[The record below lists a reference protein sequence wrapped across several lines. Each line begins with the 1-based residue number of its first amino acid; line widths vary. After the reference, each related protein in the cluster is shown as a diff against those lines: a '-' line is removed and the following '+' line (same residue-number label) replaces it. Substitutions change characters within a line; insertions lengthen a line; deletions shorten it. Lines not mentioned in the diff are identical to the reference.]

1 MKNYELH
8 RHLEKN
14 MSNKTRIIGATAL
27 IFSITACSS
36 STPVSKVIN
45 MRSDKV
51 AIVSNSAETTSTLY
65 QSATNKSYY
74 CSSNAP
80 DSTFSTS
87 KAFDF
92 SVSLLNFGGGSPQK
106 EHLGGSSSGAEMLGR
121 SPAVLAARDIM
132 YRACELIGNLNLTPE
147 QATVIYTDSLK
158 IAASILKTEA
168 ATTTV
173 TQTSTLGVQVSEGTA
188 TLPETSTANT
198 SASDDSASD
207 DSASDDSAS
216 DDSTSYDSNTDFSN

>member
-1 MKNYELH
+1 MTNYELH

-14 MSNKTRIIGATAL
+14 MSNKIKIIGATAI

-51 AIVSNSAETTSTLY
+51 ALVSNSAETTSTLY
-65 QSATNKSYY
+65 QSAINKSYY

-87 KAFDF
+87 KELDF
-92 SVSLLNFGGGSPQK
+92 SISLLNFGGGSPEK
-106 EHLGGSSSGAEMLGR
+106 EHSGSSSSGAEMLGR

-188 TLPETSTANT
+188 TLPEASTANT
-198 SASDDSASD
+198 SASDDS
-207 DSASDDSAS
+207 
-216 DDSTSYDSNTDFSN
+216 TSDFSN

>member
-1 MKNYELH
+1 LSIYKLH
-8 RHLEKN
+8 LTLEKN
-14 MSNKTRIIGATAL
+14 MSKKIKIIGATAI
-27 IFSITACSS
+27 IFSIAGCSS

-51 AIVSNSAETTSTLY
+51 ALVSNSAETTSSLY
-65 QSATNKSYY
+65 QSAINKSYY

-87 KAFDF
+87 KDFDF
-92 SVSLLNFGGGSPQK
+92 SVSLLNFGGGSPEK
-106 EHLGGSSSGAEMLGR
+106 EHSGSSSSGAEMLGR

-147 QATVIYTDSLK
+147 QATVVYTDSLK

-168 ATTTV
+168 ATTTI

-188 TLPETSTANT
+188 TLPETSTENT
-198 SASDDSASD
+198 ST
-207 DSASDDSAS
+207 SDDSAS
-216 DDSTSYDSNTDFSN
+216 DDSTSDFSN

>member
-1 MKNYELH
+1 MN
-8 RHLEKN
+8 
-14 MSNKTRIIGATAL
+14 NKTRIIGATAI

-65 QSATNKSYY
+65 QSAINKSYY

-106 EHLGGSSSGAEMLGR
+106 EHLGSSSSGAEMLGR

-147 QATVIYTDSLK
+147 QATVVYTDSLK

-168 ATTTV
+168 ATTTI

-188 TLPETSTANT
+188 TLSETSTANT
-198 SASDDSASD
+198 SASNNSYT
-207 DSASDDSAS
+207 
-216 DDSTSYDSNTDFSN
+216 DDSTSYDSASDDSYTDDSYTDDSN

>member
-1 MKNYELH
+1 
-8 RHLEKN
+8 
-14 MSNKTRIIGATAL
+14 MSKKIKIIGATAI
-27 IFSITACSS
+27 IFSITGCSS

-51 AIVSNSAETTSTLY
+51 ALVSNSAETTSSLY
-65 QSATNKSYY
+65 QSAINKSYY

-106 EHLGGSSSGAEMLGR
+106 EHLGSSSSGAEMLGR

-147 QATVIYTDSLK
+147 QATVVYTDSLK

-168 ATTTV
+168 ATTTI

-188 TLPETSTANT
+188 TLPETSTENT
-198 SASDDSASD
+198 ST
-207 DSASDDSAS
+207 SDDSAS
-216 DDSTSYDSNTDFSN
+216 DDSTSDFSN